1 MKKIQLQIM
10 GAESFAV
17 RQAYKDI
24 RTNLGF
30 SQHNM
35 KTLAIT
41 STKEDEGKT
50 SVALNLARSEAEL
63 GKKVILLDADLR
75 DSEMES
81 FADQQ
86 INGGLCE
93 ILEGE
98 LAWSDCVCSTQ
109 YGFDVIFAG
118 KSTIKPLELLDSAA
132 LAALMEELRSAYDM
146 VIADTSSS
154 GLALDAAVVG
164 ALCDGV
170 AVVVGNNNVKY
181 DDLKA
186 NLTRLKKNNN
196 NVIGIIRNNPIAKK
210 K

>member
-1 MKKIQLQIM
+1 MKEIKLQIT

-30 SQHNM
+30 SQSNL

-50 SVALNLARSEAEL
+50 SVALNLAVSEAEL
-63 GKKVILLDADLR
+63 GKKVLLLDADLR
-75 DSEMES
+75 DSEMDS
-81 FADQQ
+81 FVDRRIEA
-86 INGGLCE
+86 GLCE

-98 LAWSDCVCSTQ
+98 IKWSDCVYGTQ
-109 YGFDVIFAG
+109 YGFDIVFAG
-118 KSTIKPLELLDSAA
+118 KSTVRPMELLDNNAFAA
-132 LAALMEELRSAYDM
+132 LIGELRSSYDM
-146 VIADTSSS
+146 VIIDTSSA
-154 GLALDAAVVG
+154 GLVLDASVVG
-164 ALCDGV
+164 ALCDGI

-186 NLTRLKKNNN
+186 NVSRLKKNNN
-196 NVIGIIRNNPIAKK
+196 NVIGIIRNNPIAKRH
-210 K
+210 